1 MKKGNLFKRLFSSL
15 LVMVLMLS
23 TGIISTNASQNDSE
37 MTSGFY
43 LSTGEVPS
51 NIISYAQNNI
61 SDYLIAHSEVENIDL
76 SNVIIGNP
84 FSIGGSNAIGT
95 DVYYFPVFQNSH
107 ILYTFRVYMDE
118 NGYTGILSSY
128 LASELNS
135 FMNSTTRNAPLLI
148 YMESGN
154 VMARLNGNEAI
165 LEESHLGYEPGV
177 NVIREDPLLE
187 TMEVTDI
194 SVPIRFVEKPI
205 TAASASKVLSL
216 DMKETQ
222 SDQQWCAAFVM
233 ASILRYK
240 GAGSSIT
247 AETIVKHFHPNSSD
261 LKNESVSRSQ
271 LVSYSKEKGFSKT
284 TESSSTLSN
293 SSVVSEI
300 NNDSPFYAG
309 CAGFG
314 SYKKARHALAV
325 CGYNNNTSTY
335 TVWNPWYANTE
346 TISQS
351 SKTYVV
357 NSESSFKWDCTI
369 YKIRK

>member
-1 MKKGNLFKRLFSSL
+1 MKKGKWFKRVLSSL
-15 LVMVLMLS
+15 LAMILMLS
-23 TGIISTNASQNDSE
+23 ASVIPAKASQNDSE
-37 MTSGFY
+37 MASGFY
-43 LSTGEVPS
+43 LSTREIPS
-51 NIISYAQNNI
+51 DVISYAQNNI
-61 SDYLIAHSEVENIDL
+61 SDFLIAHSEVENIDL
-76 SNVIIGNP
+76 SNVTMGNP
-84 FSIGGSNAIGT
+84 FTFGGSNVNEI
-95 DVYYFPVFQNSH
+95 DVYYFPIFQNSH
-107 ILYTFRVYMDE
+107 ILYTFRVYMDK

-128 LASELNS
+128 LATELNS
-135 FMNSTTRNAPLLI
+135 FMNSTTRNTPLLI

-154 VMARLNGNEAI
+154 VMAKLNGNETI
-165 LEESHLGYEPGV
+165 LEESHPGYEPSEST
-177 NVIREDPLLE
+177 ISEDTLSE

-194 SVPIRFVEKPI
+194 STPIEFVEKPM
-205 TAASASKVLSL
+205 TAANASKVLSL

-240 GAGSSIT
+240 GAESSIT

-271 LVSYSKEKGFSKT
+271 LVSYAKDKGFSKT

-309 CAGFG
+309 CAGTG

-335 TVWNPWYANTE
+335 TVWNPWYAKTE

-369 YKIRK
+369 YKIR